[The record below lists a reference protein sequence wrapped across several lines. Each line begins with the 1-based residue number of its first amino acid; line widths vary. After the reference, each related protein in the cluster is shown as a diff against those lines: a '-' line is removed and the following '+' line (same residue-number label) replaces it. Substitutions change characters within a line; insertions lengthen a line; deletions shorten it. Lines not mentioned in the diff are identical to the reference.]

1 MAGMGTF
8 AETGAEPPAL
18 GAEPPALGA
27 EPPALGAE
35 SVTAAVDC
43 VGADDGRAGS
53 NVLDGDAASGFI
65 QPRAARHSERSGVG
79 RHPTEN
85 DCLCQRQSLADPIMR
100 LQHAARPKLA
110 HAADRTLG

>member
-1 MAGMGTF
+1 MGTF

-65 QPRAARHSERSGVG
+65 QPRNQSIDGGCINKSTTTPMAAKSI
-79 RHPTEN
+79 N
-85 DCLCQRQSLADPIMR
+85 AL
-100 LQHAARPKLA
+100 
-110 HAADRTLG
+110 